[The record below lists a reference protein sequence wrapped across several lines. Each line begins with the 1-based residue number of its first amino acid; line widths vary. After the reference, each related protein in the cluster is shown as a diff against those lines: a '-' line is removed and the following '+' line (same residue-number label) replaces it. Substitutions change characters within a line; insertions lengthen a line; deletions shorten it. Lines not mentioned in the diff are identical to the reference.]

1 MNPAFS
7 GCKNALEFPV
17 SEQGAFVKKSFFINA
32 CTIALIALLLNF
44 QLALAHEDVTVGDY
58 EIVVG
63 WVNEPPVAGQLN
75 GIELHVSNTSSGE
88 EQPVED
94 ISSLTVTVSYG
105 GQSKE
110 LSFEPVGE
118 DAPGEFQAV
127 LLPTIPGQYTVVFG
141 GQLGVTAVDAHVEPE
156 EVAQADSIQFPVS
169 YPVPQS
175 TDTVGAGTGATAW
188 LVWLSLLVG
197 LIGVGLGVTA
207 LRKK

>member
-1 MNPAFS
+1 MKRS
-7 GCKNALEFPV
+7 
-17 SEQGAFVKKSFFINA
+17 SFINA

-44 QLALAHEDVTVGDY
+44 QLALAHEGVTVGDY
-58 EIVVG
+58 EIVLG

-88 EQPVED
+88 EQPVDD
-94 ISSLTVTVSYG
+94 ISSLTVTVTYG

-118 DAPGEFQAV
+118 EAPGEFRAV
-127 LLPTIPGQYTVVFG
+127 LLPTIPGQYTVIFG
-141 GQLGVTAVDAHVEPE
+141 GHLGDTAVDAHVEPE

-169 YPVPQS
+169 YPAPQS
-175 TDTVGAGTGATAW
+175 AGSASADTGATAW
-188 LVWLSLLVG
+188 LVWLSLLFG
-197 LIGVGLGVTA
+197 LIGIGLGVTA